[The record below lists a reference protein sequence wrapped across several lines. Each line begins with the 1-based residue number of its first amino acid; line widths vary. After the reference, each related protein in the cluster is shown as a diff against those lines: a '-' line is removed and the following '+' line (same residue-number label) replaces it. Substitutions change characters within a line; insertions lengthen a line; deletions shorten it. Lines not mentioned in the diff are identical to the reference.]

1 MVIQERLL
9 DVDAVL
15 DLTRQPEFADKRFYI
30 IDGELFEMSP
40 VQWQH
45 GSIAVHISSLIWNY
59 IQGRNLGGVSTEV
72 GFYAPGDRSTLLAP
86 DVAFVSQARL
96 RHQPE
101 DSFLSIMPDLAVEI
115 ASPSNSLAQLRRKAA
130 IYLNN
135 GSSLVWLVRP
145 ADAGV
150 EVWRAADDGR
160 LFSEF
165 IGAGT
170 LSGEAALPGFTLE
183 LARLFPPP
191 AQS

>member
-15 DLTRQPEFADKRFYI
+15 DLTRQPEFAHKRFYI

-40 VQWQH
+40 VSRVHSRLAVRIGSAISLFVEQH
-45 GSIAVHISSLIWNY
+45 HLGETHIE
-59 IQGRNLGGVSTEV
+59 LGVYSAE
-72 GFYAPGDRSTLLAP
+72 DRSTLLAP

-130 IYLNN
+130 IYLRN

-150 EVWRAADDGR
+150 EVWRAAEDGR

-170 LSGEAALPGFTLE
+170 LSGEAALPGFTLD

-191 AQS
+191 AQN